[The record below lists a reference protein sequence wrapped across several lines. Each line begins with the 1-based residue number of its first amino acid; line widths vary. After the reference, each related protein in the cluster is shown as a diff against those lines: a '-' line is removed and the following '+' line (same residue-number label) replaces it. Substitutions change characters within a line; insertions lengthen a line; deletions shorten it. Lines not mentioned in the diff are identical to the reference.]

1 MRSPISPI
9 QMASEMSNFGP
20 PRRARRSRSI
30 AALAMALIASSCGG
44 GAPTES
50 EAVPTL
56 ASGVTS
62 PAANGASL
70 YVARSVSSSGSSG
83 LIGRVNVSPTCPGPQ
98 KVDDVCSAPLAKA
111 QVLLLDGSGMTLGVA
126 TTSEQGTFEIA
137 ALPGTYRVRV
147 AIAGRLPNCPVVPVT
162 VSADQFAV
170 VEIACD
176 SGMR

>member
-20 PRRARRSRSI
+20 PRRARHSRSI

-44 GAPTES
+44 GTPTES

-62 PAANGASL
+62 PAASGASP
-70 YVARSVSSSGSSG
+70 YVASSASSGSSG

-98 KVDDVCSAPLAKA
+98 KVDEVCSAPLAKA
-111 QVLLLDGSGMTLGVA
+111 QVLLLDGSGMTVGAA

-137 ALPGTYRVRV
+137 ALAGTYRVRV